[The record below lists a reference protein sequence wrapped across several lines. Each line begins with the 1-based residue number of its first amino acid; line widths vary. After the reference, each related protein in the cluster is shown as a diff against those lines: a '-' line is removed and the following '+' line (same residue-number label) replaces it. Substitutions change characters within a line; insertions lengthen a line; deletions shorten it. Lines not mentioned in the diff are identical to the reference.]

1 MSTTLFVTALT
12 TGLFAGGAS
21 CAAVQGGLLA
31 GAVGR
36 RATAWTP
43 EAWERSG
50 LFAPIGAFL
59 GAKLA
64 SHTLL
69 GAALG
74 LAGAAVQPGP
84 RTRAVLLVVS
94 ALVMVLFALD
104 MLGVRAVRRFV
115 PRPPASWG
123 QQVRRS
129 AKSTAVTT
137 PAVLGFLTV
146 LIPCGVT
153 LSVELIA
160 ITTGSPLAG
169 AAVMAG
175 FVLGTGPLFAV
186 LGFFLRSA
194 ARIWQGRLTAVTSV
208 IVLAVA
214 VWTLTSGLRLGG
226 WWPTPAPAAAAAI
239 APAPAETVT
248 TANNTQTITVQA
260 RTNSYT
266 PTNITAA
273 AGVPTKL
280 VVATR
285 GTNGCVRSFVVPDR
299 GIQEILPVTGETV
312 IDLGTPKPGVL
323 AFTCG
328 MGMYGGEIRFQQLA
342 TVTTGPNPTARQETA
357 R

>member
-1 MSTTLFVTALT
+1 MASSTTLLVTGVS

-36 RATAWTP
+36 RATAWSA

-50 LFAPIGAFL
+50 LFAPVGAFL
-59 GAKLA
+59 GAKLV

-74 LAGAAVQPGP
+74 LVGAAVQPGP
-84 RTRAVLLVVS
+84 RAQAGLLLAAGVL
-94 ALVMVLFALD
+94 MVLFALD
-104 MLGVRAVRRFV
+104 MFGVRAVRRFV

-123 QQVRRS
+123 RRVRRS
-129 AKSTAVTT
+129 AKSTAVST

-160 ITTGSPLAG
+160 VTSGSVLAG

-194 ARIWQGRLTAVTSV
+194 AKLWQGRLTLVTAVV
-208 IVLAVA
+208 VLLVA
-214 VWTLTSGLRLGG
+214 TWTLGSGLRLGG
-226 WWPTPAPAAAAAI
+226 WWPTAAPPAAAAAT
-239 APAPAETVT
+239 APSETVVT
-248 TANNTQTITVQA
+248 NPDGSQTITVRA
-260 RTNSYT
+260 RTNSYSPAT
-266 PTNITAA
+266 ITAK
-273 AGVPTKL
+273 AGVPTTL
-280 VVATR
+280 VVATN
-285 GTNGCVRSFVVPDR
+285 GANGCVRSFVVPDL
-299 GIQEILPVTGETV
+299 GVQKILPVTGRTTV
-312 IDLGTPKPGVL
+312 DLGTRKPGAL
-323 AFTCG
+323 EYTCG
-328 MGMYGGEIRFQQLA
+328 MGMYGGRITFQEPAVQ
-342 TVTTGPNPTARQETA
+342 GPQTSPNQETA
-357 R
+357 S

>member
-1 MSTTLFVTALT
+1 MSTTLFVTGLT

-50 LFAPIGAFL
+50 LFTPVAAFL

-84 RTRAVLLVVS
+84 RTRAVLLVAS
-94 ALVMVLFALD
+94 ALLMVLFALD

-115 PRPPASWG
+115 PHPPASWG
-123 QQVRRS
+123 QRVRRS

-160 ITTGSPLAG
+160 VTTGSPLAG

-175 FVLGTGPLFAV
+175 FVLGTGPLFAL

-194 ARIWQGRLTAVTSV
+194 AKLWQGRLTAVTAV
-208 IVLAVA
+208 IVLGVA

-226 WWPTPAPAAAAAI
+226 WWPSPAPPAAAS
-239 APAPAETVT
+239 APGERAQTVT
-248 TANNTQTITVQA
+248 TANGTQTITVQA
-260 RTNSYT
+260 RTNSYA
-266 PTNITAA
+266 PASITAA
-273 AGVPTKL
+273 AGVPTRL

-299 GIQEILPVTGETV
+299 GVQEVLPVTGDTV
-312 IDLGTPKPGVL
+312 IDLGTPKAGVL

-328 MGMYGGEIRFQQLA
+328 MGMYGGEIRFQQPAAPAL
-342 TVTTGPNPTARQETA
+342 QETT